1 MCITGNNTEK
11 EVKDKKLD
19 IRKGIHNNSDIIVLK
34 LQMNKNTK
42 CIAIHGNTCIT
53 SNNTETSQ

>member
-19 IRKGIHNNSDIIVLK
+19 IRKGIHNNSDIIV
-34 LQMNKNTK
+34 
-42 CIAIHGNTCIT
+42 
-53 SNNTETSQ
+53 